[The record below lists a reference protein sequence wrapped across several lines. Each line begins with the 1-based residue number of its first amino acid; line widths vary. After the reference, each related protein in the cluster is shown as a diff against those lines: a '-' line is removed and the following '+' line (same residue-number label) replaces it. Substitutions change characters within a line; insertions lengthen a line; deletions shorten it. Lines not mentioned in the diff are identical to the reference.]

1 MVVNIDELRERLQD
15 PDATFTSE
23 EVQTL
28 IDWTVARELQ
38 NDYQTQRV
46 ASALQQSVLVTEY
59 ANSAMDR
66 MIALWDS
73 APMTPTL
80 EVVTDG
86 EA

>member
-1 MVVNIDELRERLQD
+1 MVGDIDELRERLQA
-15 PDATFTSE
+15 PDATFTSA

-46 ASALQQSVLVTEY
+46 ASALQQSVLVAEY
-59 ANSAMDR
+59 ANNAMDR
-66 MIALWDS
+66 MLALWDAS
-73 APMTPTL
+73 PMTPTL
-80 EVVTDG
+80 EVISDG

>member
-1 MVVNIDELRERLQD
+1 MVGDIDELRERLQD
-15 PDATFTSE
+15 PDATFTSA

-66 MIALWDS
+66 MLALWDAS
-73 APMTPTL
+73 PMTPTL
-80 EVVTDG
+80 EVISDG

>member
-1 MVVNIDELRERLQD
+1 MVGDIDELRERLQD
-15 PDATFTSE
+15 PDATFTSA

-59 ANSAMDR
+59 ANNAMDR
-66 MIALWDS
+66 MLALWDAS
-73 APMTPTL
+73 PMTPTL

>member
-1 MVVNIDELRERLQD
+1 MVGDIDELRERLQD
-15 PDATFTSE
+15 PDATFTSS

-66 MIALWDS
+66 MLALWDAS
-73 APMTPTL
+73 PMTPTL
-80 EVVTDG
+80 EVISDG

>member
-1 MVVNIDELRERLQD
+1 MVGDIDELRERLQD
-15 PDATFTSE
+15 PDATFTSA

-66 MIALWDS
+66 MLALWDAS
-73 APMTPTL
+73 PMTPTL

>member
-1 MVVNIDELRERLQD
+1 MVGDIDELRERLQD
-15 PDATFTSE
+15 PDATFTSA

-38 NDYQTQRV
+38 NDYQTQRI

-66 MIALWDS
+66 MLALWDNS
-73 APMTPTL
+73 PMTPTL
-80 EVVTDG
+80 EVISDG

>member
-1 MVVNIDELRERLQD
+1 MVGDIDELRERLQD
-15 PDATFTSE
+15 PDATFTSA

-38 NDYQTQRV
+38 NDYQTQRI

-59 ANSAMDR
+59 ANDAMDR
-66 MIALWDS
+66 MLALWDS
-73 APMTPTL
+73 SPMTPTL

>member
-1 MVVNIDELRERLQD
+1 MVGDIDELRERLQD
-15 PDATFTSE
+15 PDATFTSA

-46 ASALQQSVLVTEY
+46 ASALQQSVLATEY
-59 ANSAMDR
+59 ANNAMDR
-66 MIALWDS
+66 MLALWDAS
-73 APMTPTL
+73 PMTPTL
-80 EVVTDG
+80 EVISDG